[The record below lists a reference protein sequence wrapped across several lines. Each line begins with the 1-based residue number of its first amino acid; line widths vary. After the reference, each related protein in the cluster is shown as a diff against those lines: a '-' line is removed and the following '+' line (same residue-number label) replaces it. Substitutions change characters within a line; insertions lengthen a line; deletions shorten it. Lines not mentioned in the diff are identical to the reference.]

1 MNRHTLIVA
10 RAWAAA
16 VAALMV
22 AQPALHAEPYLAVQ
36 QGYRCAACHASA
48 TGGGLRTEFGNLY
61 AQNVLAA
68 HRLDAGE
75 GSWTGTVSKF
85 VAIGGNLRG
94 GWTGASVEGQD
105 SSSEF
110 DVTEGRVYLQ
120 VQPIPG
126 RVSLY
131 VDERVAPGTAD
142 NMEAYAKYTSAA
154 QQWFVRVGKFYLPFG
169 LRLEDDSAFTR
180 QMPGLNMTTPDTG
193 VEAGWESEQW
203 SAQLAVN
210 NGSGGGPETDD
221 GKRITGQLVYVRPAW
236 RLGVAVSH
244 NASDAGDRTGYAL
257 FSGLKTGP
265 IAWLGEFDFVTDD
278 GFSTGSRDLMSGLLE
293 ANWQPLQGHNAK
305 LTGEWLDPDA
315 DVDEDEQVRWSLV
328 YEYSPI
334 PFLQLRGGARAYDGI
349 PQNALQNREEY
360 FVELHGYF

>member
-1 MNRHTLIVA
+1 VKTRALVA
-10 RAWAAA
+10 AHAGAFAAA
-16 VAALMV
+16 AL
-22 AQPALHAEPYLAVQ
+22 ATHSALHAEPYLAVQ

-48 TGGGLRTEFGNLY
+48 TGGGLRTEFGNVY

-68 HRLDAGE
+68 HRLDLGAE
-75 GSWTGTVSKF
+75 SWTGTVSKH

-94 GWTGASVEGQD
+94 GWAGARVEGQD

-110 DVTEGRVYLQ
+110 DVTEGRLYLQ

-126 RVSLY
+126 RLALY

-142 NMEAYAKYTSAA
+142 NLESYAKYSNAR
-154 QQWFVRVGKFYLPFG
+154 QQWFVRAGKFYLPFG

-180 QMPGLNMTTPDTG
+180 QMPGLNMATPDTG
-193 VEAGWESEQW
+193 VETGWESERW
-203 SAQLAVN
+203 SAQLAVS

-221 GKRITGQLVYVRPAW
+221 GKRFTGQLVYVHPAW
-236 RLGVAVSH
+236 RLGVAASH
-244 NASDAGDRTGYAL
+244 NSSDAGDRTAYAL
-257 FSGLKTGP
+257 FGGLKTGP

-278 GFSTGSRDLMSGLLE
+278 GFSTGTRDLMSGLLE
-293 ANWQPLQGHNAK
+293 ANWQPRQGHNVK
-305 LTGEWLDPDA
+305 LTGEWLDADA